1 MNQAMPR
8 DPELQRMQTAADWLI
23 SLRDAPDD
31 EALVAA
37 WLQWCEE
44 DPRNLEEFRSAQSVW
59 HAAIPAPTAARA
71 QTGRPTSRLSS
82 VRAWQQRWLPAR
94 VAVALAAALV
104 LAIGI
109 GWTGFDQSIDRTSQS
124 YATAVGGTGSTVLP
138 DGSRVDLGA
147 DSRITILYTPDRR
160 QVSVDF
166 GEAYFSVAKN
176 PARPFLV
183 AVGDMQVTA
192 VGTAFNVRR
201 QPGRVV
207 VAVSEGRVK
216 LDNRERRGRSGELHE
231 IPSTPLS
238 AGQQA
243 VYSGTSRSIEVASIH
258 LADVASWR
266 RGVLKYVHEPLG
278 NVVLDLNRYYSKR
291 IVITDE
297 RLSQMPFTG
306 AVFSTRIDDA
316 LRALEGAFPLQVQEY
331 ADRIELSPRG

>member
-1 MNQAMPR
+1 MKQAMPQ
-8 DPELQRMQTAADWLI
+8 DLALQRMKTAADWLI
-23 SLRDAPDD
+23 RLHDAPDD
-31 EALVAA
+31 ETLAAA

-44 DPRNLEEFRSAQSVW
+44 DPRNIEEFRSAQSVW
-59 HAAIPAPTAARA
+59 HAAIPAPTAVRA
-71 QTGRPTSRLSS
+71 QIGRPTGRLSRM
-82 VRAWQQRWLPAR
+82 RAWQQRWAPAR
-94 VAVALAAALV
+94 VAIAVAAALI
-104 LAIGI
+104 LTIGI
-109 GWTGFDQSIDRTSQS
+109 GWTILDQRIDSSAQS

-147 DSRITILYTPDRR
+147 DSRITILYTADRR
-160 QVSVDF
+160 RVSVDF

-176 PARPFLV
+176 PRRPFLV
-183 AVGDMQVTA
+183 TAGDMQVTA

-201 QPGRVV
+201 HPGRVV
-207 VAVSEGRVK
+207 VAVGEGRVE
-216 LDNRERRGRSGELHE
+216 LDNKERRGESRQPHE
-231 IPSTPLS
+231 VPSMPLR

-278 NVVLDLNRYYSKR
+278 NVVLDLNRYHSKP
-291 IVITDE
+291 IVISDT

-316 LRALEGAFPLQVQEY
+316 LRALEGAFPVQVQEH